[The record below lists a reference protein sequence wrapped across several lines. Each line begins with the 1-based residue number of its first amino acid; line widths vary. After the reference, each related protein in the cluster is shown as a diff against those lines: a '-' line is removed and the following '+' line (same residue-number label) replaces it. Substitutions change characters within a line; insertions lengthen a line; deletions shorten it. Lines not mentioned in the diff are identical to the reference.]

1 MERRR
6 FLSYLLLGGAATLF
20 TGVNFWSGPADT
32 SESTRERLV
41 RKFLRLETTDLSRSK
56 ALGQSYL
63 QNHPWEADLRRLT
76 ISIADSCCRQGTVG
90 LTGRD
95 DYDVESQ
102 IQADFVHGRTV
113 EVRGWIL
120 SCTEARLYALLSLS

>member
-76 ISIADSCCRQGTVG
+76 ISIADSCCRQEASPT
-90 LTGRD
+90 RWAH
-95 DYDVESQ
+95 YDVEAQ
-102 IQADFVHGRTV
+102 IRSDFVYGRTV
-113 EVRGWIL
+113 EVNGWIL